1 MNTLFPSAKGLA
13 GSQEKRPVA
22 FPRQPDSALSR
33 RAYFPYVVFINI
45 RSSVSPSRVNSSCMA
60 LIGPTMASHRTVL
73 ASRLRLLVLAVAF
86 VLVAVAALRDR
97 VTSRRSLHDEAE
109 EECESS
115 PIADPLNLQEKWQA
129 GLYGLGFL
137 YICLGIAMICE
148 EYFVVALNELIEA
161 KGISPDV
168 AGATFMAAGSSS
180 PEVCAA

>member
-1 MNTLFPSAKGLA
+1 MG
-13 GSQEKRPVA
+13 
-22 FPRQPDSALSR
+22 
-33 RAYFPYVVFINI
+33 
-45 RSSVSPSRVNSSCMA
+45 
-60 LIGPTMASHRTVL
+60 SHRARL
-73 ASRLRLLVLAVAF
+73 AARLRLLLLAVAF

-97 VTSRRSLHDEAE
+97 VTSRRGLHDEAE
-109 EECESS
+109 GECESS

-148 EYFVVALNELIEA
+148 EYFVVALNELIEV

>member
-1 MNTLFPSAKGLA
+1 M
-13 GSQEKRPVA
+13 V
-22 FPRQPDSALSR
+22 
-33 RAYFPYVVFINI
+33 
-45 RSSVSPSRVNSSCMA
+45 
-60 LIGPTMASHRTVL
+60 SHRARL
-73 ASRLRLLVLAVAF
+73 AARLRLLVLAVAF
-86 VLVAVAALRDR
+86 VLVAVAAVRDR
-97 VTSRRSLHDEAE
+97 VTSRRSLHDEA

-115 PIADPLNLQEKWQA
+115 PIADPLNLQEKWHA

-148 EYFVVALNELIEA
+148 EYFVVALNELIEV

>member
-1 MNTLFPSAKGLA
+1 
-13 GSQEKRPVA
+13 
-22 FPRQPDSALSR
+22 
-33 RAYFPYVVFINI
+33 
-45 RSSVSPSRVNSSCMA
+45 MA

-137 YICLGIAMICE
+137 YICMGIAMICQP
-148 EYFVVALNELIEA
+148 F
-161 KGISPDV
+161 
-168 AGATFMAAGSSS
+168 SSLS
-180 PEVCAA
+180 SWQSSCLRHLPMFLSHS

>member
-1 MNTLFPSAKGLA
+1 
-13 GSQEKRPVA
+13 
-22 FPRQPDSALSR
+22 
-33 RAYFPYVVFINI
+33 
-45 RSSVSPSRVNSSCMA
+45 
-60 LIGPTMASHRTVL
+60 MASHRTVL